1 MFVIEQKVNV
11 TSTDTTLYNYLSQ
24 SVDFYPEFI
33 NQEQDSVKVWISSI
47 SQINNEAKL
56 DIEISFLNDIDLLG
70 LEFKL
75 EHEIYSNTVNDW
87 NQKTRNI
94 AKINN
99 ISYIKDASLYNSIY
113 QSNNSLYMNQ
123 AYGISSKLNFDQ
135 LDIFLEEAMQNGYI
149 ISESN
154 SNMKLHLNKSD
165 QFKLESNSYIINFN
179 ELDSSSSDLI
189 FSYFV
194 SNNPDSIIV
203 PIGNLLQN
211 YVNGIYNYN
220 NGIELSLETNLYPP
234 LYNFNNILIDTLNS
248 PSIKL
253 YYYK

>member
-1 MFVIEQKVNV
+1 MARHNTK
-11 TSTDTTLYNYLSQ
+11 TSTRIITKETC
-24 SVDFYPEFI
+24 I
-33 NQEQDSVKVWISSI
+33 NTI
-47 SQINNEAKL
+47 
-56 DIEISFLNDIDLLG
+56 
-70 LEFKL
+70 KL

-154 SNMKLHLNKSD
+154 SNMKLHLN
-165 QFKLESNSYIINFN
+165 N
-179 ELDSSSSDLI
+179 
-189 FSYFV
+189 V
-194 SNNPDSIIV
+194 
-203 PIGNLLQN
+203 
-211 YVNGIYNYN
+211 
-220 NGIELSLETNLYPP
+220 
-234 LYNFNNILIDTLNS
+234 
-248 PSIKL
+248 
-253 YYYK
+253 

>member
-1 MFVIEQKVNV
+1 
-11 TSTDTTLYNYLSQ
+11 
-24 SVDFYPEFI
+24 
-33 NQEQDSVKVWISSI
+33 
-47 SQINNEAKL
+47 
-56 DIEISFLNDIDLLG
+56 
-70 LEFKL
+70 
-75 EHEIYSNTVNDW
+75 
-87 NQKTRNI
+87 
-94 AKINN
+94 
-99 ISYIKDASLYNSIY
+99 
-113 QSNNSLYMNQ
+113 
-123 AYGISSKLNFDQ
+123 
-135 LDIFLEEAMQNGYI
+135 MQNGYI